1 MNDLIHLLLISAIT
15 SLQIV
20 FIHILF
26 WPGMILEFMREN
38 RLPLLVQKP
47 LYECVICMTSFWGF
61 LFWLF
66 EWQMSVNLIQFWF
79 VVGGINVLLSGI
91 IGRAEDVNGEM
102 FVQNNSEFDSFSKE
116 DKKRYAEYKKHLDER
131 FEKV

>member
-1 MNDLIHLLLISAIT
+1 MDELIRLLLISAIT

-26 WPGMILEFMREN
+26 WDGMILEFMREN
-38 RLPLLVQKP
+38 KLPTFFQKP
-47 LYECVICMTSFWGF
+47 LYDCVICMTSVYGF
-61 LFWLF
+61 LFWLL
-66 EWQMSVNLIQFWF
+66 EWNMSVNLFQFWF

-102 FVQNNSEFDSFSKE
+102 FVL
-116 DKKRYAEYKKHLDER
+116 DKRKIAEYKKTFQTEDN
-131 FEKV
+131 K